1 MSASPAQGKET
12 TMEGKEAQSRWNDA
26 TQALTERPSE
36 DGASVN
42 IDVNQQKWETTP
54 VQRSPK
60 KLVNSSNRASEEADS
75 WKGTIGSGD
84 GLDLADMAITRWSIE
99 AVAAERSGTT
109 PIRDGHL
116 SSGAVLCRGWSGRY
130 CDGAGQSRAG
140 FGAIFRAVTLKH
152 WKFQSEGVVWSS
164 SRKPELQS
172 GQRRT
177 TSFCGTLTMRLQR

>member
-1 MSASPAQGKET
+1 MQ
-12 TMEGKEAQSRWNDA
+12 
-26 TQALTERPSE
+26 
-36 DGASVN
+36 
-42 IDVNQQKWETTP
+42 
-54 VQRSPK
+54 
-60 KLVNSSNRASEEADS
+60 
-75 WKGTIGSGD
+75 
-84 GLDLADMAITRWSIE
+84 SIE

-177 TSFCGTLTMRLQR
+177 TSFCGTLTMRLQRQHQNDEDGDPIDASNFFFFFFFSFLFLYPSNRERIKKEFECFFCWSFSWLRNRRG